1 MSKELLKKFDKQF
14 PLPLTQADENG
25 GIDAR
30 PYIHAFI
37 TESIQQAVA
46 EEREKIVKDIKKINK
61 SNEDI
66 TSYGDGF
73 EDSIGQVLT
82 CITNRKVKII
92 IN

>member
-1 MSKELLKKFDKQF
+1 MNKEEIRKSLEDKMMVR
-14 PLPLTQADENG
+14 LPDYDWQLIYDKL
-25 GIDAR
+25 D
-30 PYIHAFI
+30 
-37 TESIQQAVA
+37 QAVA
-46 EEREKIVKDIKKINK
+46 EERKMIVKDIKKINK

-73 EDSIGQVLT
+73 EDSISQVLT

>member
-1 MSKELLKKFDKQF
+1 MKNKIQQDLNNGMFYKICSNETTFREYIF
-14 PLPLTQADENG
+14 PL
-25 GIDAR
+25 IDQVL
-30 PYIHAFI
+30 
-37 TESIQQAVA
+37 S
-46 EEREKIVKDIKKINK
+46 EERERIVKDIKKINK